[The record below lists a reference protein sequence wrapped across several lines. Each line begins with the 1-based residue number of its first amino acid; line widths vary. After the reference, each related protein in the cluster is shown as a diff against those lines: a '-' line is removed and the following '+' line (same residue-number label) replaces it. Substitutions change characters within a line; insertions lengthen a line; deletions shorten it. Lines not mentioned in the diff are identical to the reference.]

1 MNEDF
6 AVITGSTKGIGKE
19 IAKKLLESHYKVIIN
34 YSNDDIA
41 YERFIEE
48 NKRYKDKI
56 YCIKMNLNTYE
67 NAINFCNK
75 VKEITKKIK
84 ILILNCGVTEKT
96 DFGKITKESWENA
109 MNINLNCPFYIVQE
123 LSNIIGT
130 TKDFGGWRTE
140 ELFF

>member
-56 YCIKMNLNTYE
+56 YCIKMIQGETIE
-67 NAINFCNK
+67 EFINYSRN
-75 VKEITKKIK
+75 
-84 ILILNCGVTEKT
+84 
-96 DFGKITKESWENA
+96 
-109 MNINLNCPFYIVQE
+109 Q
-123 LSNIIGT
+123 
-130 TKDFGGWRTE
+130 
-140 ELFF
+140 